1 MQVPIYDNIDL
12 QDLISKCVAQTLAS
26 MNPAANLDKS
36 IGSNAIQD
44 QVYAADQ
51 QKGEDPMAKRYKE
64 RVQVGV
70 NIDGTPIYSWA
81 TGSTTQ
87 EMLLNA
93 ATLLQNAGALKQT
106 EEQIRARKHLFK
118 PYAERWYTT
127 FKHPTIEEITAV
139 NYHQQMTNHL
149 YPAFGMMF
157 IEDITPEDVQAF
169 FNERS
174 HLAKDT
180 QQKHKNILRM
190 ILDSAVEDGIITTN
204 PAKSRKVKLTG
215 RAFTERKPLSRDS
228 MQDVIA
234 AIPRVVDISDRCF
247 IALQALHGMRPC
259 EVLGLQWGDINL
271 QKCEIHIQRDVVHP
285 HRNQP
290 VVTDTKTPKSNRT
303 IPISSIAL
311 PHLLEAYRIAEADQ
325 YPDHFIF
332 GGEQPITYCKHRNI
346 MKRVCRQM
354 GIPNVTGYT
363 FRHTVLTDIYEN
375 THDANIAAAVA
386 GHSKT
391 SMTMDRYAH
400 ARHDSSRRGI
410 TALDTAYSM

>member
-1 MQVPIYDNIDL
+1 MQEPVYDTINL

-26 MNPAANLDKS
+26 MSPAANLDKS

-44 QVYAADQ
+44 QVHAADQ

-64 RVQVGV
+64 RVQIGI
-70 NIDGTPIYSWA
+70 NADGTPIYSWA
-81 TGSTTQ
+81 TGASTQ

-93 ATLLQNAGALKQT
+93 AAMLMDAGALQPT
-106 EEQIRARKHLFK
+106 ETKSRKHLFQT
-118 PYAERWYTT
+118 YAERWYAT
-127 FKHPTIEEITAV
+127 FKHPTIEEITSV
-139 NYHQQMTNHL
+139 NYYQQMTNHL
-149 YPAFGMMF
+149 YPAFGNMY

-169 FNERS
+169 FNDRS

-228 MQDVIA
+228 MQDVITS
-234 AIPRVVDISDRCF
+234 IPRVVDIVDRCF

-271 QKCEIHIQRDVVHP
+271 QKNEIHIQRDVVHP
-285 HRNQP
+285 RRNQP

-311 PHLLEAYRIAEADQ
+311 PHILEAAKLAHADEH
-325 YPDHFIF
+325 PDHFIF
-332 GGEQPITYCKHRNI
+332 GGKQPISYGKHRSM
-346 MKRVCRQM
+346 MKRVCKQM
-354 GIPNVTGYT
+354 GVSHITGYT

-400 ARHDSSRRGI
+400 ARQDSSRRGI
-410 TALDTAYSM
+410 SALDTAYSM